1 VQLSIPTGPVLAG
14 ERSCGTSTRIQTL
27 LHKIETHFVSADR
40 IGFCTWKKKGVRV
53 KIFGSEYPLRG
64 ESEEFTKKV
73 AGYVDSMIT
82 TIHDKI
88 PEQPPLT
95 ISVLAALKYLR
106 KICLRKREK
115 NKEIVSEF
123 ESDII
128 KISNYLDTSLH
139 TEP

>member
-1 VQLSIPTGPVLAG
+1 
-14 ERSCGTSTRIQTL
+14 
-27 LHKIETHFVSADR
+27 
-40 IGFCTWKKKGVRV
+40 VRV

-95 ISVLAALKYLR
+95 ISVLAALNITEDLLKE
-106 KICLRKREK
+106 REK

-123 ESDII
+123 ENEII
-128 KISNYLDTSLH
+128 KISNYLDTSLQ